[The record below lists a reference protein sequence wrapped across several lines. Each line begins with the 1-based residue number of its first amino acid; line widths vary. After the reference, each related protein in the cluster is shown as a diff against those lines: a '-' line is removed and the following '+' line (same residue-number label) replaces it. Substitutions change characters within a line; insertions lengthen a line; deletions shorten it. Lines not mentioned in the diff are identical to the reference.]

1 MGFIFLPRFIRCK
14 HRGSL
19 QATILWSSHEE
30 PQMQATFDWKFNLG
44 NQVEQIEARAFPTSD
59 TIKLQAWTIKSKFS
73 CRKDFHKNKVL
84 KVGL

>member
-14 HRGSL
+14 HRGSV

-59 TIKLQAWTIKSKFS
+59 TIKLQAWTIKSNLVIESIFTNTKLS
-73 CRKDFHKNKVL
+73 MYL
-84 KVGL
+84 T

>member
-1 MGFIFLPRFIRCK
+1 M
-14 HRGSL
+14 